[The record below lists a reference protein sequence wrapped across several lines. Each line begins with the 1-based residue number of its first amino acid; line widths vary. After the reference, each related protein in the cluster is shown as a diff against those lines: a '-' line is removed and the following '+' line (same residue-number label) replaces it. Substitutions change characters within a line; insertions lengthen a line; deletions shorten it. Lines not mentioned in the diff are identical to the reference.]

1 VHYNT
6 VLSETLYACML
17 QEVLN
22 KCFDDI
28 EQFME
33 RLQNVAD
40 AYKELE
46 KRRKGRKKKGPQHG
60 GSILSTCCIVEQP
73 VMLTHHNVLGQC

>member
-1 VHYNT
+1 MYH
-6 VLSETLYACML
+6 

-28 EQFME
+28 EQFMT

-46 KRRKGRKKKGPQHG
+46 KRRKNRKKKGPQPG
-60 GSILSTCCIVEQP
+60 GKKTF
-73 VMLTHHNVLGQC
+73 